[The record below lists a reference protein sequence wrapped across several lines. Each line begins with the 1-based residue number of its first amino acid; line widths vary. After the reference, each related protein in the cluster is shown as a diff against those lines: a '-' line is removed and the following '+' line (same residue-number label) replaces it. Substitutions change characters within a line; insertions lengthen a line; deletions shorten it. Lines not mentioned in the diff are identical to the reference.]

1 MANRL
6 RELIKA
12 KGIKQV
18 ELARIL
24 GVKPNTVSG
33 WVHESRQ
40 MDHQTL
46 VKLAEYFDVS
56 IDYIL
61 KRDEAA
67 PETEKAPDTAEAAS
81 EAEEKISPEQTRQLL
96 VRLGFLEEGRE
107 LTEQDLAL
115 VNHVIGILDAHFGQ

>member
-6 RELIKA
+6 QELREA
-12 KGIKQV
+12 RGIKQLT
-18 ELARIL
+18 LAKDL
-24 GVKPNTVSG
+24 GVKQSTVSG
-33 WVHESRQ
+33 WEHDRRQ

>member
-6 RELIKA
+6 KELIKA

-18 ELARIL
+18 DIAKLL

-67 PETEKAPDTAEAAS
+67 PENEKAPDTAEAVS
-81 EAEEKISPEQTRQLL
+81 EAEEKISMEQTRQLL

>member
-6 RELIKA
+6 KELIKA

-18 ELARIL
+18 DIAKLL

-67 PETEKAPDTAEAAS
+67 PENKKAPDTAEAVS
-81 EAEEKISPEQTRQLL
+81 EAEEKISMEQTRQLL

-115 VNHVIGILDAHFGQ
+115 VSHVIGILDAHFGQ

>member
-6 RELIKA
+6 KELIKA

-18 ELARIL
+18 DIAKLL
-24 GVKPNTVSG
+24 GVKPSTVSG

-40 MDHQTL
+40 MDYQTL

-81 EAEEKISPEQTRQLL
+81 EAEEKISMVQTRQLL